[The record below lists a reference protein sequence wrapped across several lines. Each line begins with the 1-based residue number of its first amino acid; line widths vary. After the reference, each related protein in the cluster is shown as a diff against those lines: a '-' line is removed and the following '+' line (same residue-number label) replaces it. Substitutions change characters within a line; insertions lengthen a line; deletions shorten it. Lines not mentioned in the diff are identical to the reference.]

1 MSKKKIVI
9 IGGGT
14 ISHIRSHLAL
24 CAYAKGT
31 TARRL
36 AEMCKDGFGEKMDID
51 LHLTEMALDHH
62 PEGRRLV
69 TNDDVQELIDEIV
82 EDDVTKIVFM
92 TAALCDFD
100 GSVIENGVE
109 TPSGKH
115 MPRVASRSGSQSLVI
130 TPANK
135 VVKSIRKNR
144 KDIFLV
150 AFKQTCGLTED
161 EQYIKGLHL
170 CKESSCNLVFAND
183 VKTKVCMV
191 ITPEESRYHV
201 TTNRMEALR
210 GLVKMTQLRSHLSFT
225 RSTVVSGDSVG
236 WDSELVPPALRSVV
250 DHCIKRGAYKP
261 FRGVTTGHFAC
272 KIGENA
278 FLTSKRRTNF
288 NDIESVGL
296 VLVKTDGPDNV
307 IAYGAKPS
315 VGGQS
320 QRIVFSEHAELDCIV
335 HFHCPIVSGSKVPQV
350 SQYEFECGSHECG
363 QNTSNGLMEFD
374 VDGNK
379 FKAVYLK
386 EHGPNIVFNR
396 DVDPNAV
403 CKFIDA
409 NFNLE
414 LKTGGFVS
422 MHDRL
427 MTASTLEWAGEIM
440 NSDGK

>member
-14 ISHIRSHLAL
+14 ISHVRSHLAL

-31 TARRL
+31 TARKL
-36 AEMCKDGFGEKMDID
+36 AEMCQDEFGDKMDID
-51 LHLTEMALDHH
+51 LQLTEMALDHH

-69 TNDDVQELIDEIV
+69 TNEDVQALIDELV
-82 EDDVTKIVFM
+82 YDDVTKIVFM
-92 TAALCDFD
+92 TAALCDFN
-100 GSVIENGVE
+100 GSLVE
-109 TPSGKH
+109 HGEATPSGKH
-115 MPRVASRSGSQSLVI
+115 EPRVASRDGNQLLTI

-135 VVKSIRKNR
+135 VVKSIRKTR

-170 CKESSCNLVFAND
+170 CKEASCNLVFAND

-191 ITPEESRYHV
+191 ITPEEARYHV
-201 TTNRMEALR
+201 TANRTEALR

-225 RSTVVSGDSVG
+225 RSIVVSGDPVAWS
-236 WDSELVPPALRSVV
+236 DERVPATLRSVV
-250 DHCIKRGAYKP
+250 DYCVSQGAYKP

-272 KIGENA
+272 KLDENT

-288 NDIESVGL
+288 NDIETNGL
-296 VLVKTDGPDNV
+296 VLVKTDGPDSV
-307 IAYGAKPS
+307 TAYGAKPS

-320 QRIVFSEHAELDCIV
+320 QRIVFEEHAGLDCIV
-335 HFHCPIVSGSKVPQV
+335 HFHCPIKPDSEVPQV

-363 QNTSNGLMEFD
+363 QNTSNGLRKFT
-374 VDGNK
+374 VDGHDLY
-379 FKAVYLK
+379 AVYLQ

-396 DVDPNAV
+396 GVDPEVV
-403 CKFIDA
+403 CRFIDD
-409 NFNLE
+409 NFDLSQ
-414 LKTGGFVS
+414 KTGGFVS
-422 MHDRL
+422 IKERL
-427 MTASTLEWAGEIM
+427 ETSSIMETAASLL
-440 NSDGK
+440 